1 MHDVLLFSLQL
12 VLGVVV
18 PAAVVRR
25 DIRRLPPEARARAWP
40 DPSVWVAVAL
50 VSVFAVPLHFI
61 RTRRTFLG
69 LLLGLG
75 WFVATYAAVLGPVLL
90 LDAALPE

>member
-12 VLGVVV
+12 VLGVVL

-25 DIRRLPPEARARAWP
+25 DIRRLPPRERARAWP
-40 DPSVWVAVAL
+40 DPSVWIAVAL

-61 RTRRTFLG
+61 RTRRTFRG
-69 LLLGLG
+69 VLLGIG
-75 WFVATYAAVLGPVLL
+75 WFVGVYLAVLGPVLL
-90 LDAALPE
+90 LEAALE

>member
-25 DIRRLPPEARARAWP
+25 DIRRLPPAQRARAWP

-69 LLLGLG
+69 VLLGLG
-75 WFVATYAAVLGPVLL
+75 WFVATYTVVLGPVLL

>member
-1 MHDVLLFSLQL
+1 MRDVLLFSLQL

-25 DIRRLPPEARARAWP
+25 DIRRLPPRERARAWP

-61 RTRRTFLG
+61 RTRRTFTG
-69 LLLGLG
+69 VVRGVG
-75 WFVATYAAVLGPVLL
+75 WFLAVYVAVLGPVLL
-90 LDAALPE
+90 LDAALG

>member
-1 MHDVLLFSLQL
+1 MRDVLLFSLQL
-12 VLGVVV
+12 VLGVLL

-25 DIRRLPPEARARAWP
+25 DIRRLPPAERACAWP

-69 LLLGLG
+69 LLLGFG
-75 WFVATYAAVLGPVLL
+75 WFIGTYAGVLGPVLL
-90 LDAALPE
+90 LDALLPE

>member
-12 VLGVVV
+12 VLGIVV

-25 DIRRLPPEARARAWP
+25 DIRRLPLRERSRAWP
-40 DPSVWVAVAL
+40 DPSVWIAVAL

-61 RTRRTFLG
+61 RTRRTFTG
-69 LLLGLG
+69 LLLGIG
-75 WFVATYAAVLGPVLL
+75 WFLAVYAAILGPVLL
-90 LDAALPE
+90 LDAVLPE

>member
-1 MHDVLLFSLQL
+1 
-12 VLGVVV
+12 
-18 PAAVVRR
+18 
-25 DIRRLPPEARARAWP
+25 
-40 DPSVWVAVAL
+40 VWVAVAL

-69 LLLGLG
+69 VLLGLG
-75 WFVATYAAVLGPVLL
+75 WFVATYTVVLGPVLL